1 MTEITRPTK
10 PLTFPLTG
18 KEVVERAKSILQ
30 RQKFFYYNV
39 IRQFRTV
46 ENPKIDT
53 AGVCWIKNRMYFL
66 YNPTFASYYTPHEF
80 ATIVQHEVDH
90 FVYDHVQ
97 NYTTEGIESVFK
109 NEEDAKDQIRKQMIE
124 QYDHRLRNIA
134 MDRDINAY
142 NRALPNIRMLRST
155 LMGGQESA
163 TDGKSNGDNEGQVKA
178 DDSILGIHSYGMTEA
193 DDVVEV
199 SAITVESFKKLLSES
214 GYEGNVESINEYDTW
229 KYYYDLLRKTPKVQE
244 NMHKYSTID
253 VHFRGSPEDL
263 LGEGEGMEGE
273 GGETEGTGSPSKNDA
288 NRIIIDA
295 YKASKGGD
303 VPGHLRGAIEQAIS
317 EMTKKALPW
326 DAILRKYINKAKKSI
341 TQADINVVNHYY
353 TTKRRVINGYITE
366 PLFKV
371 GVVFDTSG
379 SCMDEGTQ
387 SKFWAQI
394 EALRKA
400 KAQITIYYTD
410 AAVEHIQHVNP
421 NKPLKAEDYQGKG
434 GGGTMLDYGIVKAI
448 EDKNNIIIKLTDCW
462 MDYRLTKEDLKGQ
475 KVICVSTTED
485 KQPDHYGPTIHVT
498 KDE

>member
-1 MTEITRPTK
+1 MSKIIRPTE
-10 PLTFPLTG
+10 PLVQPLSG

-30 RQKFFYYNV
+30 RQKFFYYSV

-66 YNPTFASYYTPHEF
+66 YNPTFASYYTPYEF

-97 NYTTEGIESVFK
+97 NYTTSGIEDVFK
-109 NEEDAKDQIRKQMIE
+109 TEEDAKDGVRKQMIE
-124 QYDHRLRNIA
+124 QYDHQLKNIA

-142 NRALPNIRMLRST
+142 NRALPNIRMLRSVI
-155 LMGGQESA
+155 MGGSSNQPQ
-163 TDGKSNGDNEGQVKA
+163 NGDNGGQVKA
-178 DDSILGIHSYGMTEA
+178 NESILGVHAYGPTE
-193 DDVVEV
+193 DEDIVEV

-214 GYEGNVESINEYDTW
+214 GYSGDVNQVQEYEAW
-229 KYYYDLLRKTPKVQE
+229 KYYYDLLRNTPKVKDQ
-244 NMHKYSTID
+244 MHKYSTID
-253 VHFRGSPEDL
+253 VHFKGSPEDL
-263 LGEGEGMEGE
+263 LGEGSSGEQGEGE
-273 GGETEGTGSPSKNDA
+273 GQETEGTGQPSKNEA

-295 YKASKGGD
+295 YKASKGSD
-303 VPGHLRGAIEQAIS
+303 VPGHLRGAIEQAIN
-317 EMTKKALPW
+317 EATKKPLPW
-326 DAILRKYINKAKKSI
+326 DAILRKHINKAKKSI
-341 TQADINVVNHYY
+341 TKADINVVNHYY
-353 TTKRRVINGYITE
+353 TSKRRVINGYLTD

-379 SCMDEGTQ
+379 SCMDEDTQ
-387 SKFWAQI
+387 TKFWAQI
-394 EALRKA
+394 EGLRKA

-421 NKPLKAEDYQGKG
+421 HKPLKAEDYQGKG
-434 GGGTMLDYGIVKAI
+434 GGGTMLDFGIVKAI

-498 KDE
+498 KEE